1 MSQTVAQE
9 LERLEVLTYADIQ
22 KANRCQNLRI
32 FWRKFEA
39 FKVHFD
45 RALVVLLDLEHAT
58 ELYVGVLMLMD
69 HISLREIG
77 DGVVIAAQKLET
89 QSFVEVN
96 LPIFSVKVR
105 ALFENLDRCLVSS
118 D

>member
-1 MSQTVAQE
+1 MRQTVAQE

-45 RALVVLLDLEHAT
+45 RTLVVLLYLEHAT

-69 HISLREIG
+69 HIGLREIG